1 MTKSKKPELNMV
13 EVFKTNVQEE
23 DQSKTLIQK
32 LLEHFPQ
39 SKINFDLDDCDK
51 ILRAEGI
58 DIQPEKMIE
67 VLNSNGYECRVLD

>member
-1 MTKSKKPELNMV
+1 MV